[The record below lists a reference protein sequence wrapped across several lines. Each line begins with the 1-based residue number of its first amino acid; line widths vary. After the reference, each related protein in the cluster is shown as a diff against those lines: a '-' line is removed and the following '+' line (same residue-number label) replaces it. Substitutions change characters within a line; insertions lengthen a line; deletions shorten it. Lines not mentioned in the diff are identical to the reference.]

1 MDKQEL
7 GAFLATVTPDR
18 IDKLVMELEPQQAKA
33 NRGTVPLY
41 EVLEA
46 LSHDLP
52 AGQMAERPPIETHLR
67 KAVIAAVEQIEG
79 MIFIEG
85 DS

>member
-1 MDKQEL
+1 MNKQDL
-7 GAFLATVTPDR
+7 KALLDTITSDR
-18 IDKLVMELEPQQAKA
+18 VRQLVLELEPQQTEA

-46 LSHDLP
+46 ISQ
-52 AGQMAERPPIETHLR
+52 GQPVRQAPERFQIEVSLR
-67 KAVIAAVEQIEG
+67 RAVIAALDQVDG
-79 MIFIEG
+79 MTFIEG

>member
-1 MDKQEL
+1 MNKQEL
-7 GAFLATVTPDR
+7 EALLSTVTSDR
-18 IDKLVMELEPQQAKA
+18 VSELVLELEPQQAKA

-46 LSHDLP
+46 LSQ
-52 AGQMAERPPIETHLR
+52 GQLVRQAPERFRIEVGLR
-67 KAVIAAVEQIEG
+67 KAVIAAVDQVEG
-79 MIFIEG
+79 MTFVEG

>member
-1 MDKQEL
+1 MNKQEL
-7 GAFLATVTPDR
+7 EALLATITSDR
-18 IDKLVMELEPQQAKA
+18 VRQLVLELEPQQAKA

-46 LSHDLP
+46 LSQDQP
-52 AGQMAERPPIETHLR
+52 VYQGSERFRIEVGLK
-67 KAVIAAVEQIEG
+67 KAVIAALDQVEG
-79 MIFIEG
+79 MTFVEG

>member
-1 MDKQEL
+1 MNKQEL
-7 GAFLATVTPDR
+7 EALLAIVTSDR
-18 IDKLVMELEPQQAKA
+18 VRQLVLKLEPQQAKA

-46 LSHDLP
+46 LSQGQP
-52 AGQMAERPPIETHLR
+52 ARQATERFQIEVGLR
-67 KAVIAAVEQIEG
+67 QAIIAALDQVEG
-79 MIFIEG
+79 MTFVEG

>member
-7 GAFLATVTPDR
+7 EALLSTVTSDR
-18 IDKLVMELEPQQAKA
+18 VRQLVLELEPQQAKA

-41 EVLEA
+41 EALEA
-46 LSHDLP
+46 LSQ
-52 AGQMAERPPIETHLR
+52 GQLVHQAPERFRIELGLR
-67 KAVIAAVEQIEG
+67 KAIIAAVDQVEG
-79 MIFIEG
+79 MTFVEG

>member
-1 MDKQEL
+1 VNKQDLEAL
-7 GAFLATVTPDR
+7 LATVTSDR
-18 IDKLVMELEPQQAKA
+18 VRQLVLELEPQQTEA

-46 LSHDLP
+46 LSQDLLIRQAP
-52 AGQMAERPPIETHLR
+52 ERSRIEVSLR
-67 KAVIAAVEQIEG
+67 KAVIVAVDQVEG
-79 MIFIEG
+79 VTFVEG

>member
-1 MDKQEL
+1 MNKQDL
-7 GAFLATVTPDR
+7 KAFLATVTSDR
-18 IDKLVMELEPQQAKA
+18 VRQLVLKLEPQQAEA

-46 LSHDLP
+46 LSRGQP
-52 AGQMAERPPIETHLR
+52 ARQAPERFRIEVGLR
-67 KAVIAAVEQIEG
+67 KAVIAALDQVDG
-79 MIFIEG
+79 MTFIEG

>member
-1 MDKQEL
+1 MNKQEL
-7 GAFLATVTPDR
+7 EALLATVTSDR
-18 IDKLVMELEPQQAKA
+18 VRQLVLELEPQQAEA

-46 LSHDLP
+46 LSQ
-52 AGQMAERPPIETHLR
+52 GQPVRQAPERFRIEVDLR
-67 KAVIAAVEQIEG
+67 KVIIAALDQVEG
-79 MIFIEG
+79 MTFVEG

>member
-1 MDKQEL
+1 MNKQDL
-7 GAFLATVTPDR
+7 VALLATVTSDR
-18 IDKLVMELEPQQAKA
+18 VRQLVLELEPQQAKA

-46 LSHDLP
+46 LSQ
-52 AGQMAERPPIETHLR
+52 GQPVRQAPERFRIEVGLR
-67 KAVIAAVEQIEG
+67 KAIIAAVDQVEG
-79 MIFIEG
+79 MTFVEG